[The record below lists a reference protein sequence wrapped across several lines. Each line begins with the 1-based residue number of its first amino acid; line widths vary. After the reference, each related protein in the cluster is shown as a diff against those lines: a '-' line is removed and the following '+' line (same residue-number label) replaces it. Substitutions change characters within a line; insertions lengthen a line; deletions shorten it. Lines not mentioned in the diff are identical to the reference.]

1 MKPVLFEQEALA
13 ELENAQAYYEKKL
26 PGLGSRF
33 AETVE
38 NGLWAIRRFP
48 AVHPPHGPSG
58 LRKKVLRQFPY
69 TLFFLEVEAVI
80 WIVAVAHQRRRPDY
94 WKDRMSGK

>member
-1 MKPVLFEQEALA
+1 MKPVSFEQEALA

-69 TLFFLEVEAVI
+69 TLFFLELETVI
-80 WIVAVAHQRRRPDY
+80 WIVAVAHQRRRPGY
-94 WKDRMSGK
+94 WKDRMSGI